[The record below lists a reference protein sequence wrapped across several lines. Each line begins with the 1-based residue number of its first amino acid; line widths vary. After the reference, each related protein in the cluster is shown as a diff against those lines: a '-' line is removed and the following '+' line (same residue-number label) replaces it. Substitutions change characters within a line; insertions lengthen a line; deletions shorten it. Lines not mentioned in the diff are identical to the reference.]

1 MELDQEVITP
11 QPSIPLATP
20 VGVTVS
26 TTTIPPTTSIPHPC
40 SSRSPSPL
48 PPPLPPLPQ
57 TTSTPTT
64 DPHSSRSPSP
74 LPPPLPPLPP
84 AGVAQPTS
92 TQPTHKPSQATSA
105 WTSDLTASVIEDFI
119 PPPTIGPTVP
129 IPDKYLDIFKLFVTQ
144 ELLENIRDKS
154 NRYASQVLAKFTPI
168 TAKEVEAFIGFQFLM
183 GLNRKPSISDYWSKN
198 PVYRYPPIADRI
210 SRDRYREISRYL
222 HFVDNTTLAPPGTE
236 GYNRLGKVRPLLNYL
251 TERFKIIYIPGKKHV
266 SR

>member
-1 MELDQEVITP
+1 MALLGCDEGTEEEQSQEVVDDPDEVLMPGSDEEFDSEEEDWDDLDNENNGTGLCTVFYNHCTHTVGLDYAMELDQEVITP

-57 TTSTPTT
+57 TTFTPTT

-105 WTSDLTASVIEDFI
+105 WTSDLTAPVIEDFI

-144 ELLENIRDKS
+144 ELLENIRD
-154 NRYASQVLAKFTPI
+154 
-168 TAKEVEAFIGFQFLM
+168 
-183 GLNRKPSISDYWSKN
+183 
-198 PVYRYPPIADRI
+198 
-210 SRDRYREISRYL
+210 
-222 HFVDNTTLAPPGTE
+222 
-236 GYNRLGKVRPLLNYL
+236 
-251 TERFKIIYIPGKKHV
+251 
-266 SR
+266 